1 MSGPICP
8 DCSLLALEEAGENK
22 MKCPICGWKGE
33 MPPRKI
39 MAAKIGNSLWKE
51 TQAKLK
57 LRKSGKL
64 FYYRIYLKG
73 TDKQK
78 SDVPFDI
85 MDILDLNEIGGNDK
99 LLFHLPEKLTDKQ
112 LEGIK
117 AIKAVDRIEVY

>member
-8 DCSLLALEEAGENK
+8 DCSLLALKEADKNK
-22 MKCPICGWKGE
+22 MKCPICGWEGE

-39 MAAKIGNSLWKE
+39 LTAKMGSSLWDE
-51 TQAKLK
+51 TQEMLK

-73 TDKQK
+73 TEEQK
-78 SDVPFDI
+78 DDVAFDV
-85 MDILDLNEIGGNDK
+85 MEILDLNEMSGNDM
-99 LLFHLPEKLTDKQ
+99 LFFHLTEKLTDKQ
-112 LEGIK
+112 LEDIK

>member
-8 DCSLLALEEAGENK
+8 DCSLLALEEAGKNK

-39 MAAKIGNSLWKE
+39 MAATMGSSLWKE
-51 TQAKLK
+51 TKEKLK
-57 LRKSGKL
+57 LRKSGEL
-64 FYYRIYLKG
+64 FYYRIYLRG
-73 TDKQK
+73 TEEQK

-85 MDILDLNEIGGNDK
+85 MDIVDLDEIEGNDK

-112 LEGIK
+112 YKDVK
-117 AIKAVDRIEVY
+117 AIKAVHKIEVF